1 MAWTAGAPGE
11 CGVSDAGPTPGPVRD
26 APPDTASS
34 ALALRLNIP
43 AYRLDVLEGA
53 TVTREITVA
62 VGTPDHPT
70 PIGEFEVIR
79 AVWNPWWFPPP
90 FEWAKDE
97 KVTPPGPDNP
107 TGRVK
112 LFFGYYLFMHGTPN
126 EASLG
131 HAASHGCVRMA
142 NADAIALARIVH
154 AYASPGLAP
163 ALLDSLEADPDR
175 TRTIGLETPVP
186 LAIRYDLI
194 EVRGAW
200 IEVHEDIY
208 RRGSVGSTEALAA
221 LERAGIEPERVD
233 EAELRAA
240 LDDRPPFA
248 IPLAGVLRRPDADP
262 PRADGGVPEAD
273 P

>member
-1 MAWTAGAPGE
+1 MAWAAGAAGE
-11 CGVSDAGPTPGPVRD
+11 CGISDAGPTPGAVRD
-26 APPDTASS
+26 ARPDTSS

-79 AVWNPWWFPPP
+79 AIWNPWWIPPP

-112 LFFGYYLFMHGTPN
+112 LYFGHYLFLHGTPT

-154 AYASPGLAP
+154 AHASPGLAP

-175 TRTIGLETPVP
+175 TRTIGLETPVT

-194 EVRGAW
+194 EVRRGW

-208 RRGSVGSTEALAA
+208 RRGTEGSTEALAA

-233 EAELRAA
+233 RAELTEALHDRA
-240 LDDRPPFA
+240 PFA
-248 IPLAGVLRRPDADP
+248 IPLAEVLRPSASQPAHDG
-262 PRADGGVPEAD
+262 GGVPEPD